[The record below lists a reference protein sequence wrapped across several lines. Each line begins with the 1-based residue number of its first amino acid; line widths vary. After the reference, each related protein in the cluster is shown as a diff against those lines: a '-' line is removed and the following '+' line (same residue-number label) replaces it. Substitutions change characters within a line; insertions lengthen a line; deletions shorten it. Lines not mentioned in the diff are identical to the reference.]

1 MNNSAEPDLLNQL
14 DTVFTQLDPQAV
26 EQFYLSYQ
34 QWTLQQ
40 RVADLQQRVVL
51 VRQQQADN
59 EQRIQQTQP
68 SPIALAA
75 LARLQSNG
83 VSDIE
88 LLDTMLERGEAWL
101 DQTMQRLDYCE
112 QFNDFISDDYTQ
124 WCQRALE
131 GAFDWIDSL
140 REATDAA
147 LQAESATPDAPA
159 EIVSTD
165 SDEAE
170 VVEALLL
177 QKLAS
182 EEEQEDV
189 SWQEITLK
197 QTAVKLPQEEMAA
210 AAPEETETFHDA
222 AIAAASESEQPDL
235 VEFNAPPEL
244 SPAEDTVDNVYE
256 QAAPTEVA
264 APEDIPAPVESAQS
278 EMNEPTEVEN
288 SATEEAA
295 PHEEQVKSIAE
306 PTTPA
311 RNVPRKRGWLR
322 RLIYIL
328 SGK

>member
-1 MNNSAEPDLLNQL
+1 MKSKAKVFRMKNSAEPDLLNQL

-34 QWTLQQ
+34 QWALQQ

-59 EQRIQQTQP
+59 ELRIQQTQP

-88 LLDTMLERGEAWL
+88 LLDIMLERGEAWL

-124 WCQRALE
+124 WCQRTLE

-140 REATDAA
+140 REATGAA
-147 LQAESATPDAPA
+147 LQAAPEA
-159 EIVSTD
+159 PPEIVSTD
-165 SDEAE
+165 SDEAG

-182 EEEQEDV
+182 EEEQEDL

-210 AAPEETETFHDA
+210 AAPEETEAFHDA
-222 AIAAASESEQPDL
+222 AIAPASESEQPELDK
-235 VEFNAPPEL
+235 FNAPPEL
-244 SPAEDTVDNVYE
+244 SPAEDTIDNVYE
-256 QAAPTEVA
+256 QIAPTEVA

-278 EMNEPTEVEN
+278 EMNEPGEVEN
-288 SATEEAA
+288 SSTAEAA
-295 PHEEQVKSIAE
+295 SHEEQVLSIAE
-306 PTTPA
+306 PTTSA
-311 RNVPRKRGWLR
+311 RRIPK
-322 RLIYIL
+322 
-328 SGK
+328 K